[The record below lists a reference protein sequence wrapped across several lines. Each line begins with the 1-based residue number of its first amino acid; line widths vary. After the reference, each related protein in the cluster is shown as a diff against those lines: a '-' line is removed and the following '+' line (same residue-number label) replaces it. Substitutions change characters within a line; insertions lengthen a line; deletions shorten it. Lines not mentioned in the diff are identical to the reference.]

1 MVRFVN
7 VNLLD
12 NRKLNFTLGKEGF
25 YCLPCR
31 NIEEKN
37 LFLQILTKVS
47 STSGDILLEK
57 ESILKCSDKA
67 YRTKVKSIGVV
78 FSDYKF
84 IEYKNI
90 YENMKYYLELR
101 DIRGDKAEAAIDE
114 ALEFFGESEKKYSE
128 IKGLTHEDKVIMGL
142 TRAMLTEPG
151 YLVIDDIHL
160 GTKKEVSAKILKFLE
175 KLSRSKTA
183 ILYLSCDTD
192 FLREN
197 SHFMKNISEGVF

>member
-7 VNLLD
+7 VNLSYE
-12 NRKLNFTLGKEGF
+12 RKLNFTLGKEGF

-47 STSGDILLEK
+47 PTKGDILLEK
-57 ESILKCSDKA
+57 DSVLRCSDKA
-67 YRTKVKSIGVV
+67 YRSKLKELGIV

-90 YENMKYYLELR
+90 YENLKYYLELR
-101 DIRGDKAEAAIDE
+101 DIRGEEAEKAIDE

-128 IKGLTHEDKVIMGL
+128 IKGLTHEEKVVMGL
-142 TRAMLTEPG
+142 TRAMLTEPK
-151 YLVIDDIHL
+151 YLIVDDIHV
-160 GTKKEVSAKILKFLE
+160 GTRKEISAKILKFLE
-175 KLSRSKTA
+175 KLSRSKTSV
-183 ILYLSCDTD
+183 LYLSCDTE
-192 FLREN
+192 FLSKN
-197 SHFMKNISEGVF
+197 SHFMKNVSEGVF